1 MKVLIAVDGS
11 NAAAHALTTL
21 LDLAAEFAAEPELHA
36 VAVVD
41 YAQAPA
47 GLTKAPA
54 GAPDLLLSDAEAELA
69 VVADRARACGRTIQC
84 HVVRG
89 HAVTEI
95 LALAESLSA
104 SMIVVGTHGRKG
116 VQRAML
122 GSTCEGV
129 IRVSNIPVLAVRQPP
144 PGDQGTA
151 TGSSSK
157 LE

>member
-11 NAAAHALTTL
+11 SAAAHALTAL
-21 LDLAAEFAAEPELHA
+21 LDLSTEFAAEPELHA

-54 GAPDLLLSDAEAELA
+54 GAPDLLLSNAQAALAAVAE
-69 VVADRARACGRTIQC
+69 RARRSGRTIEC

-89 HAVTEI
+89 HTVAEI
-95 LALAESLSA
+95 LALAGTLPASL
-104 SMIVVGTHGRKG
+104 IVVGTHGRKG
-116 VQRAML
+116 VQRAVL

-129 IRVSNIPVLAVRQPP
+129 MRASNVPVLAVRQPP
-144 PGDQGTA
+144 AGDQGTA